1 MQGMAELYKF
11 TRESTVR
18 TRELMQRA
26 HEADPQWNRPVGG
39 LAWSY
44 WWEARMGWT
53 DDREAWIRKGIELAE
68 RAIEMDP
75 NDTLGYMQL
84 GNDYQANWGL
94 GTVLYRA
101 GQTDRAVEV
110 LKHAERLSPR
120 HPASLSWA
128 LAEAQLL
135 AGHYEDAIETA
146 RRASARVSN
155 RAVPHVQLTA
165 AYTALGRMEEARG
178 EVAEVLRVDPKFTVS
193 AWKGQNAD
201 YKDRAAVDKL
211 ASLLLK
217 AGLPE

>member
-1 MQGMAELYKF
+1 
-11 TRESTVR
+11 
-18 TRELMQRA
+18 
-26 HEADPQWNRPVGG
+26 
-39 LAWSY
+39 
-44 WWEARMGWT
+44 MGWT

-84 GNDYQANWGL
+84 GNLYQLKGDHDRAITLREKAVEIAPNDYQANWGL

-165 AYTALGRMEEARG
+165 AYTALRRMEEARG